1 MYTILIAIAVLIVFL
16 IVFISFLPKHVPLKK
31 KSGSCSSTC
40 SSQHLEPVN
49 EPDYNVQ
56 EAIKQ
61 VLLLEQH
68 LAEKA
73 KYCKSCC
80 TKHFLLIESLLQ
92 EGVWMACK
100 RCDEYPK
107 LEESV
112 DFFKKLFK
120 EWHDKMNDEK
130 TRLEVLAKLRDW
142 RREMV
147 DLYYF
152 KDGNSDSHS

>member
-1 MYTILIAIAVLIVFL
+1 MYLIVTVAALAALLFL
-16 IVFISFLPKHVPLKK
+16 LASLVPKNPFKPQPK
-31 KSGSCSSTC
+31 GSCSSKC
-40 SSQHLEPVN
+40 SSKHIDPVN
-49 EPDYNVQ
+49 EPEYNVQ

-80 TKHFLLIESLLQ
+80 TKHFLLIEALLE
-92 EGVWMACK
+92 EGVWMSCK
-100 RCDEYPK
+100 RCAEYPK

-112 DFFKKLFK
+112 EIFKRLFK
-120 EWHDKMNDEK
+120 QWHDNMDDEK
-130 TRLEVLAKLRDW
+130 IRLEVLASLRDW

>member
-1 MYTILIAIAVLIVFL
+1 MILIAVVVLIVL
-16 IVFISFLPKHVPLKK
+16 LAILVVFAPKAPAFKK
-31 KSGSCSSTC
+31 AQAMPGKCSASCNA
-40 SSQHLEPVN
+40 LEPVN

-73 KYCKSCC
+73 KYCKSCI
-80 TKHFLLIESLLQ
+80 TKHFLLVEGLLS
-92 EGVWMACK
+92 EAVWMSCK
-100 RCDEYPK
+100 RCSEYPK

-112 DFFKKLFK
+112 EFFKKLFK
-120 EWHDKMNDEK
+120 EWHEKMDDEK
-130 TRLEVLAKLRDW
+130 TRLEVLDKLRQW

-152 KDGNSDSHS
+152 EPGKSDSHS